1 MVKNNLCTKL
11 EFYDRFYEFI
21 RNSNGVI
28 NQAFIFAKSRIDNY
42 IFGLASQSLGFRE
55 KLTGDSRD
63 ETFTEISNFLLTFNL
78 DQQLHQELITFSES
92 RLYNPSV
99 QYPLTKTFNYNIVNK
114 LRNKLNMPVEISFT
128 PTLFGALSST
138 AQLFLEGNM
147 ENLKAQQGSTCTLKN
162 TTIIS

>member
-1 MVKNNLCTKL
+1 M
-11 EFYDRFYEFI
+11 
-21 RNSNGVI
+21 
-28 NQAFIFAKSRIDNY
+28 
-42 IFGLASQSLGFRE
+42 
-55 KLTGDSRD
+55 TGDSRD

-114 LRNKLNMPVEISFT
+114 LRNKLNMPVEINFT

-147 ENLKAQQGSTCTLKN
+147 ENLKAQQGSTCTLNN